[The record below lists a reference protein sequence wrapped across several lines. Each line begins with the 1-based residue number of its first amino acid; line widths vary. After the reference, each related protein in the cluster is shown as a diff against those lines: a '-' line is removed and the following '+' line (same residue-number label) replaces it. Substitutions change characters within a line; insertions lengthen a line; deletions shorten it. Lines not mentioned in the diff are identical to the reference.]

1 MQLKPT
7 TERTDGVFRDTK
19 SIGSGYR
26 AHALLETL
34 HQLLALPLT

>member
-7 TERTDGVFRDTK
+7 VQRTDGVFGDTQ

-26 AHALLETL
+26 AHALLEKL
-34 HQLLALPLT
+34 NQLLALPLT